1 MKPLSEEQTLVHN
14 HFTTCR
20 DNIFVSAG
28 PGTGKTH
35 TLTALAESVQD
46 SVTKGFTSFSK
57 AIVDDL
63 QRANPDLKGCI
74 NTSHSMSYRTLRNA
88 FPTTTFSLDENK
100 YLNYLKYDFDTSFIK
115 KESKKKL
122 TVKELI
128 SKEYAFRYKVVQLFN
143 LCCQNLVDFN
153 DVSQIIRIAIDYE
166 ISFGEHEIDG
176 VTFLADRIY
185 RPNRKASITFTDMLY
200 FTHKFVDKDKFDPF
214 DVLFID
220 EVQDLNPL
228 QLSVLNNYIGD
239 RYVAAGD
246 DRQVLYRFMGS
257 NLNSY
262 KTLQTNAKH
271 FTLSVTRR
279 CSKAVVNEAN
289 KVFPG
294 LVAYETNIEGKVD
307 LEGEVTNAQAGDFVL
322 CRNNKPLMVA
332 ALKFLELNKPIM
344 IVGKQYGKDL
354 INIVNKVIEF
364 KSTTK
369 YLESLIKK
377 MKEQGIESP
386 EKTKR
391 YIEEVD
397 KCLTVNELY
406 SKYNDFGKVISVIE
420 SVFQDKITDDV
431 IILSTIHRAK
441 GLERKN
447 VYFLNSELIPQEY
460 ATSEDDLYV
469 EDCLKFVA
477 ITRAKENLI
486 YCKV

>member
-1 MKPLSEEQTLVHN
+1 MKPLSEEQTLVHEY
-14 HFTTCR
+14 FTS
-20 DNIFVSAG
+20 DKGNVFVSAG

-35 TLTALAESVQD
+35 TLTALAESVD
-46 SVTKGFTSFSK
+46 DNISKGFTSFSK
-57 AIVDDL
+57 AIVEDL
-63 QRANPDLKGCI
+63 QRANPKLKDCV
-74 NTSHSMSYRTLRNA
+74 NTSHSMAYRTLRNT
-88 FPTTTFSLDENK
+88 FPNTQFSLDENK
-100 YLNYLKYDFDTSFIK
+100 YVNYLKYDFDTSFIK
-115 KESKKKL
+115 KEAKKKL
-122 TVKELI
+122 TAKELI

-153 DVSQIIRIAIDYE
+153 DMAQVIRIAIDYE
-166 ISFGEHEIDG
+166 ISFGEHEIDAIK
-176 VTFLADRIY
+176 FLAQRIY
-185 RPNRKASITFTDMLY
+185 APGRKSSITFTDMLY
-200 FTHKFVDKDKFDPF
+200 FTHKFVDKSKFDPF

-262 KTLQTNAKH
+262 KTLQENAKH

-279 CSKAVVNEAN
+279 CSQAVVNEAN

-294 LVAYETNIEGKVD
+294 LVAHESNIVGRVD
-307 LEGEVTNAQAGDFVL
+307 LAGEVTNAQPGDFVL

-332 ALKFLELNKPIM
+332 ALKFLSLGKPIL

-354 INIVNKVIEF
+354 INIVQKVSELG
-364 KSTTK
+364 STGK

-377 MKEQGIESP
+377 MKDSGIESP

-397 KCLTVNELY
+397 KCLTVNELME
-406 SKYNDFGKVISVIE
+406 KYKDTEKVISIIE
-420 SVFQDKITDDV
+420 TVFQDKITDDV

-441 GLERKN
+441 GLERRN
-447 VYFLNSELIPQEY
+447 VYFLNQELIPQEY

-469 EDCLKFVA
+469 ENCLKFVA